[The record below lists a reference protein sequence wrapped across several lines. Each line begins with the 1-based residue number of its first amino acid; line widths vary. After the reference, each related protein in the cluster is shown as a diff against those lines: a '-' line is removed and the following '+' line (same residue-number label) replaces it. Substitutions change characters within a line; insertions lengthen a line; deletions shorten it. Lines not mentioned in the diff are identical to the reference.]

1 MKVKLIRVFAL
12 LLAAV
17 LTFSGCDVSH
27 MAQRLGEFR
36 EQVAE
41 NAAVNDEITFS
52 QMEYVRP
59 DMEAFQAALEASCEA
74 AGSDDLDT
82 VVDAIWAFYD
92 VYDWFYT

>member
-27 MAQRLGEFR
+27 MAQRRGELR

-41 NAAVNDEITFS
+41 SAAVNDEITCS
-52 QMEYVRP
+52 QIDYGRP
-59 DMEAFQAALEASCEA
+59 EM
-74 AGSDDLDT
+74 
-82 VVDAIWAFYD
+82 
-92 VYDWFYT
+92 